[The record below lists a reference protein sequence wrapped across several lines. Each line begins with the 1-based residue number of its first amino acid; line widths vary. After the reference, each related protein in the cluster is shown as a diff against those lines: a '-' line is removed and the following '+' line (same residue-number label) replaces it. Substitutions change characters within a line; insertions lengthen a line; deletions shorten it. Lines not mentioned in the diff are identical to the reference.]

1 MHRGMN
7 PRPLHWHRDAA
18 RAVGAPAW
26 CSRALSLSRPPS
38 SPTPEC
44 LLSWAPAVPQLD
56 SLALPGGRGPSWIR
70 ACRCV
75 LEMTEHI
82 QGRSGTHC
90 REAAGHPHPE
100 LPTPTGVPPSQPLGG
115 CSRASSSSDRDPC
128 LCPRCCE
135 AAGGRTPKC
144 SQEQA
149 ELQFQQRSRGG
160 CMTQFPG
167 GFWSPSLP
175 AGAGDSVKGRSF
187 PLGCCSQRAEPPS
200 WHHSAGRNCFPTK
213 QCCFLHSTPP
223 AFFGMTVVGTGMS
236 CPDVTP

>member
-7 PRPLHWHRDAA
+7 PRPINWHREAA

-90 REAAGHPHPE
+90 REAAGHPHQE
-100 LPTPTGVPPSQPLGG
+100 LPTPTGVPPSQPAAPGPAPAVTGTCVCVPDAVRLQGG
-115 CSRASSSSDRDPC
+115 EPQNAARSKLSSSSSSTAG
-128 LCPRCCE
+128 E
-135 AAGGRTPKC
+135 A
-144 SQEQA
+144 E
-149 ELQFQQRSRGG
+149 
-160 CMTQFPG
+160 
-167 GFWSPSLP
+167 
-175 AGAGDSVKGRSF
+175 
-187 PLGCCSQRAEPPS
+187 
-200 WHHSAGRNCFPTK
+200 
-213 QCCFLHSTPP
+213 
-223 AFFGMTVVGTGMS
+223 
-236 CPDVTP
+236 